1 MALMFLTR
9 KKNRKSVQ
17 NLSHVS
23 CTTAAA
29 GNLNPIS
36 VVQIVAGDEVSFDP
50 SVFVQAFPMKAPLV
64 NGYQVCLEYFFVPDR
79 LYNLNL
85 NLNEAGVTE
94 DPYSVDFP
102 LIPFLASNSD
112 LEQVTPVGGGNK
124 KPVFPA
130 PTDTA
135 RLTRFARN
143 VVQQGSLADFLGFP
157 VGFVPFANST
167 GVGASALGVMGY
179 LDIFYYYYANQQID
193 SFPTAKYTKEGA
205 SSTGP
210 NPSVTST
217 LTFRLDELAEFLRY
231 VKRSESPAT
240 SLYDWYIQKLPGLQS
255 TPEKIIGSWPW
266 LCSRASIFQRCQ
278 RPYFLES
285 WLRTSG
291 VTDVAQTV
299 SGEDGTVTINSIRQG
314 SHIQRWL
321 ELAMGGGS
329 RYSDYINGQFD
340 VSRLKNTNV
349 PVFLGADRK
358 FLGSNVIY
366 QTTGAGDA
374 TSPLGT
380 FAGQASAG
388 ENFKRRRFSFGENGM
403 FFVIASLVP
412 DVIYYR
418 GFDPFLFDVTLGDK
432 YAPALDNIGF
442 EPLQTRFLDG
452 LPQPTIFNSSDSGA
466 RSAYLTLSDVFDK
479 DSAVGYVPSWSKLT
493 QVVSRAHGLLATDL
507 RYWLLAREYGGNGAS
522 YQGFIDE
529 QLSKL
534 AEQAS
539 SGALPQGVYETLV
552 DFLNSLRENVDPSPY
567 IRSDRYNN
575 VFADVSP
582 NAQNFVLTFSCKMS
596 VRREKAKVNMPSII

>member
-1 MALMFLTR
+1 MFLTR
-9 KKNRKSVQ
+9 KKNRKSIQ

-79 LYNLNL
+79 LYNLSL
-85 NLNEAGVTE
+85 ALDEAGVTE
-94 DPYSVDFP
+94 DPYSVEFP
-102 LIPFLASNSD
+102 QVPFIAASGGLD
-112 LEQVTPVGGGNK
+112 MVTPVAGSTK

-130 PTDTA
+130 STDTA
-135 RLTRFARN
+135 RLTKFAKN

-157 VGFVPFANST
+157 VGFVPFQIST
-167 GVGASALGVMGY
+167 PKVSALGVMGY
-179 LDIFYYYYANQQID
+179 LDIFYNYYANQQID
-193 SFPTAKYTKEGA
+193 SFPTAKYTVEGA
-205 SSTGP
+205 SSMGP
-210 NPSVTST
+210 NPSVTSM
-217 LTFRLDELAEFLRY
+217 LTFQLDDLAEFLRY
-231 VKRSESPAT
+231 VKRSETPGTA
-240 SLYDWYIQKLPGLQS
+240 LHQWYIEKLPAMQS

-278 RPYFLES
+278 RPYYLES

-291 VTDVAQTV
+291 IVQTNQTV
-299 SGEDGTVTINSIRQG
+299 SDDDGVVTIQSIRQG

-366 QTTGAGDA
+366 QTTGAGDSS
-374 TSPLGT
+374 SPLGT

-388 ENFKRRRFSFGENGM
+388 ENFKRRRFSFGENGA

-412 DVIYYR
+412 DTIYYR
-418 GFDPFLFDVTLGDK
+418 GFDPFLFDATLGDK

-442 EPLQTRFLDG
+442 EPLQTRFLEG
-452 LPQPTIFNSSDSGA
+452 LPRPFIFDSNDSGS
-466 RSAYLTLSDVFDK
+466 RLSYLSFSDVFDK

-507 RYWLLAREYGGNGAS
+507 RYWLLAREYGGNGSA
-522 YQGFIDE
+522 YQAFFDGLLTR
-529 QLSKL
+529 LSD
-534 AEQAS
+534 QAS
-539 SGALPQGVYETLV
+539 SGILPRDVYETLV

-582 NAQNFVLTFSCKMS
+582 NAQNFVLTFSCEMK

>member
-1 MALMFLTR
+1 MFLTR
-9 KKNRKSVQ
+9 KKNRKSIQ

-79 LYNLNL
+79 LYNLSL
-85 NLNEAGVTE
+85 ALDEAGVVE
-94 DPYSVDFP
+94 DPYSVFFP
-102 LIPFLASNSD
+102 RVPLLAAAGG
-112 LEQVTPVGGGNK
+112 LEQVTPVAGSTK
-124 KPVFPA
+124 KFVFPA

-135 RLTRFARN
+135 RLTKFAKN

-157 VGFVPFANST
+157 VGFVPFLNSSDT
-167 GVGASALGVMGY
+167 EVSALGVLGY
-179 LDIFYYYYANQQID
+179 LDIFYNYYANQQID

-217 LTFRLDELAEFLRY
+217 LTFQLDELAEFLRY
-231 VKRSESPAT
+231 VKRSEAPSAA
-240 SLYDWYIQKLPGLQS
+240 LHQWYIEKLPGLQS

-278 RPYFLES
+278 RPYYLES

-291 VTDVAQTV
+291 IVQTNQTV
-299 SGEDGTVTINSIRQG
+299 SDDGGVVTIQSIRQG

-374 TSPLGT
+374 SSPLGT

-388 ENFKRRRFSFGENGM
+388 ENFKRRRFSFGENGA

-412 DVIYYR
+412 DTIYYR

-442 EPLQTRFLDG
+442 EPLQTRFLEG
-452 LPQPTIFNSSDSGA
+452 LPRPTIFNSNDSGA
-466 RSAYLTLSDVFDK
+466 RSAYLTLSDVFDRH
-479 DSAVGYVPSWSKLT
+479 SAVGYVPSWSKLT

-507 RYWLLAREYGGNGAS
+507 RYWLLAREYGGNGAAC
-522 YQGFIDE
+522 QNFLDG
-529 QLSKL
+529 QLSEL
-534 AEQAS
+534 AAQAS
-539 SGALPQGVYETLV
+539 SGALPQDVYETIV
-552 DFLNSLRENVDPSPY
+552 DFLNSLRETVDPSPY

-582 NAQNFVLTFSCKMS
+582 NAQNFVLTFSCEMK
-596 VRREKAKVNMPSII
+596 VRREKAKVNMPGII

>member
-1 MALMFLTR
+1 MFLTR
-9 KKNRKSVQ
+9 KKNRKSIQ

-79 LYNLNL
+79 LYNLSL
-85 NLNEAGVTE
+85 ALDESGVTE
-94 DPYSVDFP
+94 DPYSVAFP
-102 LIPFLASNSD
+102 RVPLLAAASD
-112 LEQVTPVGGGNK
+112 LEQVTPAAGSTK

-135 RLTRFARN
+135 RLTKFAKN

-157 VGFVPFANST
+157 VGFVPFLNSSDT
-167 GVGASALGVMGY
+167 EVSALGVLGY
-179 LDIFYYYYANQQID
+179 LDIFYNYYANQQID

-217 LTFRLDELAEFLRY
+217 LTFQLDELAEFLRY
-231 VKRSESPAT
+231 VKRSEAPAAA
-240 SLYDWYIQKLPGLQS
+240 LNQWYIEKLPGFQS
-255 TPEKIIGSWPW
+255 TPEKILGSWPW

-278 RPYFLES
+278 RPYYLES

-291 VTDVAQTV
+291 IVQANQTV
-299 SGEDGTVTINSIRQG
+299 SDDDGVVTIQSIRQG

-329 RYSDYINGQFD
+329 RYSDYTNGQFD

-374 TSPLGT
+374 SSPLGT

-388 ENFKRRRFSFGENGM
+388 ENFKRRRFSFGENGA

-412 DVIYYR
+412 DTIYYR
-418 GFDPFLFDVTLGDK
+418 GFDPFLFDATLGDK

-442 EPLQTRFLDG
+442 EPLQTRFLEG
-452 LPQPTIFNSSDSGA
+452 LPRPTIFNSNDSGA
-466 RSAYLTLSDVFDK
+466 RAAYLTLSDVFDK

-507 RYWLLAREYGGNGAS
+507 RYWLLAREYGGNGAA
-522 YQGFIDE
+522 YQNFLDG
-529 QLSKL
+529 QLSEL

-539 SGALPQGVYETLV
+539 SGALPQDVYETIV

-582 NAQNFVLTFSCKMS
+582 NAQNFVLTFSCEMK

>member
-1 MALMFLTR
+1 MFLTR
-9 KKNRKSVQ
+9 KKNRKSIQ

-36 VVQIVAGDEVSFDP
+36 VVPIFAGDEVSFDP

-79 LYNLNL
+79 LYNLSL
-85 NLNEAGVTE
+85 NLDEAGVTE
-94 DPYSVDFP
+94 NPYEVEFP
-102 LIPFLASNSD
+102 TIPILNLSQT
-112 LEQVTPVGGGNK
+112 LEKVTPAGGGEAM
-124 KPVFPA
+124 PVFPEV
-130 PTDTA
+130 TDTD
-135 RLTRFARN
+135 RLEKMAKYI
-143 VVQQGSLADFLGFP
+143 VQQGSLADFLGFP
-157 VGFVPFANST
+157 VGFAQFKNVSAAKF
-167 GVGASALGVMGY
+167 VALGVMGY
-179 LDIFYYYYANQQID
+179 LDIFYNYYANQQVD
-193 SFPTAKYTKEGA
+193 SFPSAKYSVTGST
-205 SSTGP
+205 SSGP
-210 NPSVTST
+210 NSKPVTST
-217 LTFRLDELAEFLRY
+217 TSFQLSDLEAFLRF
-231 VKRSESPAT
+231 VKRSETPGSA
-240 SLYDWYIQKLPGLQS
+240 LMNWYVQKLPGLQS
-255 TPEKIIGSWPW
+255 TPERILGSWPW
-266 LCSRASIFQRCQ
+266 LCSRVSIFQRCQ

-380 FAGQASAG
+380 FAGQASTG
-388 ENFKRRRFSFGENGM
+388 ENFKRRRFSFGENGT

-412 DVIYYR
+412 DTIYYR

-442 EPLQTRFLDG
+442 EPLQARFLDG
-452 LPQPTIFNSSDSGA
+452 LSRPT
-466 RSAYLTLSDVFDK
+466 VFDVSGGDGRSSRLGFTDFF
-479 DSAVGYVPSWSKLT
+479 DSDASVGFVPSWSKLT

-507 RYWLLAREYGGNGAS
+507 RYWLLAREYGGNGPAV
-522 YQGFIDE
+522 QNNIDA
-529 QLSKL
+529 QLSDL
-534 AEQAS
+534 ADQVTAGS
-539 SGALPQGVYETLV
+539 LSGSAYEALV
-552 DFLNSLRENVDPSPY
+552 DFLNSQRETMDPSPY
-567 IRSDRYNN
+567 IFSDKYNN

-582 NAQNFVLTFSCKMS
+582 NAQNFVLTFSCKMT
-596 VRREKAKVNMPSII
+596 VRREKAKTDMPSII

>member
-1 MALMFLTR
+1 MFLTR
-9 KKNRKSVQ
+9 KKNRKSIQ

-29 GNLNPIS
+29 GNLNPVS

-79 LYNLNL
+79 LYNLSL
-85 NLNEAGVTE
+85 SLDETGVTD
-94 DPYSVDFP
+94 DPYSVKFP
-102 LIPFLASNSD
+102 RIPILNCSGI
-112 LEQVTPVGGGNK
+112 LEQVIPVSDSK
-124 KPVFPA
+124 KYSVFPN
-130 PTDTA
+130 PKDTD
-135 RLTRFARN
+135 RLVKLARN

-157 VGFVPFANST
+157 VGFFQADSNTST
-167 GVGASALGVMGY
+167 PVSALGVLGY
-179 LDIFYYYYANQQID
+179 LDIFYNYYANQQID
-193 SFPTAKYTKEGA
+193 SFPTAMYNRGVP
-205 SSTGP
+205 SDGRGP
-210 NPSVTST
+210 AVAANTVSFS
-217 LTFRLDELAEFLRY
+217 LSKLEAFLRF
-231 VKRSESPAT
+231 VKRSDTPETA
-240 SLYDWYIQKLPGLQS
+240 LMNWYIQEIPGHQS
-255 TPEKIIGSWPW
+255 TPEKILGSWPW

-278 RPYFLES
+278 RPYYLES

-291 VTDVAQTV
+291 VTSVSQTV
-299 SGEDGTVTINSIRQG
+299 SDEDGTVTINSIRQG

-374 TSPLGT
+374 SSPLGT

-412 DVIYYR
+412 DTIYYR

-442 EPLQTRFLDG
+442 EPLQARFLDG
-452 LPQPTIFNSSDSGA
+452 LPRPV
-466 RSAYLTLSDVFDK
+466 VFDSSASGDRRSYLGFNDYYNK
-479 DSAVGYVPSWSKLT
+479 DSAVGFVPSWSKLT
-493 QVVSRAHGLLATDL
+493 QVVSRAHGLLTTDL
-507 RYWLLAREYGGNGAS
+507 RYWLLARSYGSNGPTVR
-522 YQGFIDE
+522 GFIADQLKGLSE
-529 QLSKL
+529 QV
-534 AEQAS
+534 AA
-539 SGALPQGVYETLV
+539 GAFSYNIYETLV
-552 DFLNSLRENVDPSPY
+552 DLLNSQCEDVNPSPY
-567 IRSDRYNN
+567 IRSDMYNN

-582 NAQNFVLTFSCKMS
+582 NAQNFVLTFSCEMK

>member
-1 MALMFLTR
+1 MFLTR

-23 CTTAAA
+23 CTTASV
-29 GNLNPIS
+29 GNLLPIS

-79 LYNLNL
+79 LYNLSL
-85 NLNEAGVTE
+85 ALDEAGVTE
-94 DPYSVDFP
+94 DPYLVDFP
-102 LIPFLASNSD
+102 QVPFVSASGD
-112 LEQVTPVGGGNK
+112 LEQVTPVSGSTK

-130 PTDTA
+130 PTDKA
-135 RLTRFARN
+135 RLTKFAKN

-157 VGFVPFANST
+157 VGFVPFQTST
-167 GVGASALGVMGY
+167 PQVTALGVMGY

-205 SSTGP
+205 SHTGP

-217 LTFRLDELAEFLRY
+217 LTFQLDDLAEFLRY
-231 VKRSESPAT
+231 VKRSETPGMA
-240 SLYDWYIQKLPGLQS
+240 LHQWYIEKLPGLQS

-278 RPYFLES
+278 RPYYLES

-291 VTDVAQTV
+291 IVQTNQAV
-299 SGEDGTVTINSIRQG
+299 SDNDGVVTINSIRQG

-374 TSPLGT
+374 SSPLGT

-388 ENFKRRRFSFGENGM
+388 ENFKRRRFSFGENGA

-412 DVIYYR
+412 DTIYYR
-418 GFDPFLFDVTLGDK
+418 GFDPFLFDATLGHK

-442 EPLQTRFLDG
+442 EPLQTRFLEG
-452 LPQPTIFNSSDSGA
+452 LPRPTIFNSSDSGA
-466 RSAYLTLSDVFDK
+466 RSAYLTLSDVYDK

-493 QVVSRAHGLLATDL
+493 QVASRAHGLLATDL

-529 QLSKL
+529 QLSGL

-539 SGALPQGVYETLV
+539 SGALPQDVYETLV
-552 DFLNSLRENVDPSPY
+552 DFLNSLRETVDPSPY

-575 VFADVSP
+575 IFADVSP
-582 NAQNFVLTFSCKMS
+582 NAQNFVLTFSCEMK

>member
-1 MALMFLTR
+1 MFLTR
-9 KKNRKSVQ
+9 KKNRKSIQ

-36 VVQIVAGDEVSFDP
+36 VVQIVAGDEVGFDP

-79 LYNLNL
+79 LYNLSL
-85 NLNEAGVTE
+85 ALDEAGVTE
-94 DPYSVDFP
+94 DPCSVEFP
-102 LIPFLASNSD
+102 QVPLLAAYAD
-112 LEQVTPVGGGNK
+112 LDTVTPVTGSTK
-124 KPVFPA
+124 TPVFPA
-130 PTDTA
+130 SSDTA
-135 RLTRFARN
+135 RLKKFAKN

-157 VGFVPFANST
+157 VGFVPFQST
-167 GVGASALGVMGY
+167 SAKVSALGVLGY
-179 LDIFYYYYANQQID
+179 LDIFYNYYANQQIA
-193 SFPTAKYTKEGA
+193 SFPTAKYTRGVA
-205 SSTGP
+205 SDRGPSLSPASTV
-210 NPSVTST
+210 S
-217 LTFRLDELAEFLRY
+217 FQLDDLAEFLRY
-231 VKRSESPAT
+231 VKRSANPGSA
-240 SLYDWYIQKLPGLQS
+240 LYTWYIQKLPSMQS

-291 VTDVAQTV
+291 VTNTTQYV
-299 SGEDGTVTINSIRQG
+299 SDDDGTVTINSIRQG

-321 ELAMGGGS
+321 ELAMAGGS

-366 QTTGAGDA
+366 QTTGAGDPS
-374 TSPLGT
+374 SPLGT

-388 ENFKRRRFSFGENGM
+388 ENFKSRRFTFGENGM

-412 DVIYYR
+412 DTIYYR
-418 GFDPFLFDVTLGDK
+418 GFDPFLFDATLGDK

-442 EPLQTRFLDG
+442 EPLQTRFLEG
-452 LPQPTIFNSSDSGA
+452 LPQPVIIDSNDSGS
-466 RSAYLTLSDVFDK
+466 RLSYLTFSDVFDK

-507 RYWLLAREYGGNGAS
+507 RYWLLAREYGGNNAE
-522 YQGFIDE
+522 YQSFFDGLLTR
-529 QLSKL
+529 LS
-534 AEQAS
+534 EQAS
-539 SGALPQGVYETLV
+539 SGVLPQDDYETLV
-552 DFLNSLRENVDPSPY
+552 DFLNCLRRNVDPSPY
-567 IRSDRYNN
+567 IFSDRYNN

-582 NAQNFVLTFSCKMS
+582 NAQNFVLTFSCKMK

>member
-1 MALMFLTR
+1 MFLTR
-9 KKNRKSVQ
+9 KKNRKSIQ

-79 LYNLNL
+79 LYNLSL
-85 NLNEAGVTE
+85 ALDESGVTE
-94 DPYSVDFP
+94 DPYSVEFP
-102 LIPFLASNSD
+102 QVPFVAASAD
-112 LEQVTPVGGGNK
+112 LEQVTPAAGSTK
-124 KPVFPA
+124 KYVFPA
-130 PTDTA
+130 STDTT
-135 RLTRFARN
+135 RLTKFAKN
-143 VVQQGSLADFLGFP
+143 IVQQGSLADFLGFP
-157 VGFVPFANST
+157 VGFVPFLN
-167 GVGASALGVMGY
+167 ASPKVTALGVMGY
-179 LDIFYYYYANQQID
+179 LDIFYNYYANQQID
-193 SFPTAKYTKEGA
+193 TFPTAKYTKEGA

-217 LTFRLDELAEFLRY
+217 LTFKLDELAEFLRF
-231 VKRSESPAT
+231 VKRSEEPGS
-240 SLYDWYIQKLPGLQS
+240 SLGTWYVQKLPGMQS

-291 VTDVAQTV
+291 VTGVAQTV
-299 SGEDGTVTINSIRQG
+299 SDEDGTVTINSIRQG

-374 TSPLGT
+374 SSPLGT

-388 ENFKRRRFSFGENGM
+388 ENFKRRRFSFGENGA

-412 DVIYYR
+412 DTIYYR

-442 EPLQTRFLDG
+442 EPLQARFLEG
-452 LPQPTIFNSSDSGA
+452 LPRPMVFNSNDSGA
-466 RSAYLTLSDVFDK
+466 RVAYLTLSDVFDK

-507 RYWLLAREYGGNGAS
+507 RYWLLAREYGGNGTA
-522 YQGFIDE
+522 YQNFLDGK
-529 QLSKL
+529 LSEL

-539 SGALPQGVYETLV
+539 SGALPQNVYETIV

>member
-1 MALMFLTR
+1 MFLTR
-9 KKNRKSVQ
+9 KKNRKSIQ

-79 LYNLNL
+79 LYNLSL
-85 NLNEAGVTE
+85 ALDEAGVTE
-94 DPYSVDFP
+94 DPYSVEFP
-102 LIPFLASNSD
+102 QVPFVAAAGGLD
-112 LEQVTPVGGGNK
+112 TVTPVAGSTK

-130 PTDTA
+130 STDTE
-135 RLTRFARN
+135 RLTKFAKN

-157 VGFVPFANST
+157 VGFVPFQTST
-167 GVGASALGVMGY
+167 PKVSALGVMGY
-179 LDIFYYYYANQQID
+179 LDIFYNYYANQQID
-193 SFPTAKYTKEGA
+193 SFPTAKYTRGVV
-205 SSTGP
+205 SDRGP
-210 NPSVTST
+210 SLSPAST
-217 LTFRLDELAEFLRY
+217 LTFNLDDLAEFLRY
-231 VKRSESPAT
+231 VKRSETPGAA
-240 SLYDWYIQKLPGLQS
+240 LHQWYIQKLPAMQS

-278 RPYFLES
+278 RPYYLES

-291 VTDVAQTV
+291 IVQTNQTV
-299 SGEDGTVTINSIRQG
+299 SDDDGVVTIQSIRQG

-374 TSPLGT
+374 SSPLGT
-380 FAGQASAG
+380 FAGQASTG

-412 DVIYYR
+412 DTIYYR
-418 GFDPFLFDVTLGDK
+418 GFDPFLFDATLGDK

-442 EPLQTRFLDG
+442 EPLQTRFLEG
-452 LPQPTIFNSSDSGA
+452 LPRPVIFDSNASGS
-466 RSAYLTLSDVFDK
+466 RLSYLTFSDVFDK

-507 RYWLLAREYGGNGAS
+507 RYWLLAREYGGNNAE
-522 YQGFIDE
+522 YQSFFDGLLTR
-529 QLSKL
+529 LS
-534 AEQAS
+534 EQAS
-539 SGALPQGVYETLV
+539 SGALSQDVYETIV
-552 DFLNSLRENVDPSPY
+552 DFLNCLRQNVDPSPY
-567 IRSDRYNN
+567 IYSDRYNN

>member
-1 MALMFLTR
+1 MFLTR
-9 KKNRKSVQ
+9 KKNRKSIQ

-29 GNLNPIS
+29 GNLNPVSI
-36 VVQIVAGDEVSFDP
+36 VQIVASDEVSFDP

-79 LYNLNL
+79 LYNLSL
-85 NLNEAGVTE
+85 SLDEAGVTE
-94 DPYSVDFP
+94 DPYSVKFP
-102 LIPFLASNSD
+102 TIPILHCSQI
-112 LEQVTPVGGGNK
+112 LEQVTPAGGSK
-124 KPVFPA
+124 KYSVLPDA
-130 PTDTA
+130 TDTG
-135 RLTRFARN
+135 RLEKLAKN

-157 VGFVPFANST
+157 VGFFQADSNTTASL
-167 GVGASALGVMGY
+167 SALGVLGY
-179 LDIFYYYYANQQID
+179 LDIYYNYYANQQID
-193 SFPTAKYTKEGA
+193 SFPTAKYSVEG
-205 SSTGP
+205 SVGTGP
-210 NPSVTST
+210 NSKPVTST
-217 LTFRLDELAEFLRY
+217 TSFNLSDLEAFLRF
-231 VKRSESPAT
+231 VKRSDEPESA
-240 SLYDWYIQKLPGLQS
+240 LMNWYVQKLPGLQS
-255 TPEKIIGSWPW
+255 SPERILGSWPW

-278 RPYFLES
+278 RPYYLES

-291 VTDVAQTV
+291 VTGVAQTV
-299 SGEDGTVTINSIRQG
+299 SDKDGTVTINSIRQG

-374 TSPLGT
+374 SSPLGT

-388 ENFKRRRFSFGENGM
+388 ENFKQRRFSFGENGM

-412 DVIYYR
+412 DTIYYR

-442 EPLQTRFLDG
+442 EPLQARFLDG
-452 LPQPTIFNSSDSGA
+452 LPRPVVFDSSASGDRRSYLGFNDYYNSDS
-466 RSAYLTLSDVFDK
+466 S
-479 DSAVGYVPSWSKLT
+479 VGFVPSWSKLT

-507 RYWLLAREYGGNGAS
+507 RYWLLARNYGSNGPAVQS
-522 YQGFIDE
+522 YIDK
-529 QLSKL
+529 QLSDL
-534 AEQAS
+534 ADQVTAGS
-539 SGALPQGVYETLV
+539 LSGSAYEAIV
-552 DFLNSLRENVDPSPY
+552 DLLNSQCEVVNPSPY
-567 IRSDRYNN
+567 IRSDMYNN

-582 NAQNFVLTFSCKMS
+582 NAQNFVLTFSCEMK

>member
-1 MALMFLTR
+1 MFLTR
-9 KKNRKSVQ
+9 KKNRKSIQ

-29 GNLNPIS
+29 GNLNPVSI
-36 VVQIVAGDEVSFDP
+36 VQIVAGDEVSFDP

-79 LYNLNL
+79 LYNLSL
-85 NLNEAGVTE
+85 SLDEAGVTE
-94 DPYSVDFP
+94 DPYSVKFP
-102 LIPFLASNSD
+102 TIPILHCSQI
-112 LEQVTPVGGGNK
+112 LEQVTPAGGSK
-124 KPVFPA
+124 KYSVLPDA
-130 PTDTA
+130 TDTG
-135 RLTRFARN
+135 RLEKLAKN

-157 VGFVPFANST
+157 VGFFQADSNTTASL
-167 GVGASALGVMGY
+167 SALGVLGY
-179 LDIFYYYYANQQID
+179 LDIYYNYYANQQID
-193 SFPTAKYTKEGA
+193 SFPTAKYSVEG
-205 SSTGP
+205 SVSTGP
-210 NPSVTST
+210 NSKPVTST
-217 LTFRLDELAEFLRY
+217 TSFNLSDLEAFLRF
-231 VKRSESPAT
+231 VKRSDEPESA
-240 SLYDWYIQKLPGLQS
+240 LMNWYVQKLPGLQS
-255 TPEKIIGSWPW
+255 SPERILGSWPW

-278 RPYFLES
+278 RPYYLES

-291 VTDVAQTV
+291 VTGVAQTV
-299 SGEDGTVTINSIRQG
+299 SDKDGTVTINSIRQG

-374 TSPLGT
+374 SSPLGT

-388 ENFKRRRFSFGENGM
+388 ENFKQRRFSFGENGM

-412 DVIYYR
+412 DTIYYR

-442 EPLQTRFLDG
+442 EPLQARFLDG
-452 LPQPTIFNSSDSGA
+452 LPRPVVFDSSASGDRRSYLGFNDYYNSDS
-466 RSAYLTLSDVFDK
+466 S
-479 DSAVGYVPSWSKLT
+479 VGFVPSWSKLT

-507 RYWLLAREYGGNGAS
+507 RYWLLARNYGSNGPAVQS
-522 YQGFIDE
+522 YIDK
-529 QLSKL
+529 QLSDL
-534 AEQAS
+534 ADQVTAGS
-539 SGALPQGVYETLV
+539 LSGSAYEAIV
-552 DFLNSLRENVDPSPY
+552 DLLNSQCEVVNPSPY
-567 IRSDRYNN
+567 IRSDMYNN

-582 NAQNFVLTFSCKMS
+582 NAQNFVLTFSCEMK